1 MKKPSGSPKTA
12 KISSKEV
19 GFVVKHHHPRARAL
33 AIELASFLLKK
44 GKGVH
49 FCTES
54 REIAKELEKNLSSKT
69 DSKLKKRL
77 SLSEKPKLVTDCDLI
92 VVLGGDGTFLS
103 IARLMS
109 KRSVPLLGINMG
121 TLGFLTETSHSEA
134 KTQLER
140 ILAGKAMPIS
150 ERALFE
156 VVLKRGN
163 KTIFQ
168 GPVVNDAVISKGAI
182 ARIIGM
188 RVCLNGKPINN
199 IRADGLIVAT
209 PTGSTAY
216 SLAAGGPIVEPNLGA
231 VILAPICP
239 HSLTQRPIVISD
251 ENEIEVCLNHRPGHV
266 LLTVDGQDAFDLKE
280 DDRVTVRRFKKHA
293 LQLIS
298 NPERDYFSLLREK
311 LSFGNKDI
319 VSL

>member
-1 MKKPSGSPKTA
+1 MKKPKDAAKTA
-12 KISSKEV
+12 KIKCGQV

-33 AIELASFLLKK
+33 AMELASFLIGK

-54 REIAKELEKNLSSKT
+54 REIAKELEKSL
-69 DSKLKKRL
+69 DSKGLKNLKITEKT
-77 SLSEKPKLVTDCDLI
+77 SLMNHVDLI
-92 VVLGGDGTFLS
+92 LVLGGDGTFLS
-103 IARLMS
+103 IARLMRT
-109 KRSVPLLGINMG
+109 KSVPLLGVNLG
-121 TLGFLTETSHSEA
+121 TLGFLTETSHSDA

-140 ILAGKAMPIS
+140 ILAGKPMPIQ

-163 KTIFQ
+163 KIIFQ
-168 GPVVNDAVISKGAI
+168 GPVVNDAVVSKGAI

-188 RVCLNGKPINN
+188 RVSLNGKVINN
-199 IRADGLIVAT
+199 VRADGLIIST

-216 SLAAGGPIVEPNLGA
+216 SLAAGGPIVEPSLNA
-231 VILAPICP
+231 VVLTPICP

-251 ENEIEVCLNHRPGHV
+251 SNEIEICLNHRPGHV

-280 DDRVTVRRFKKHA
+280 DDRVTVRRFTKHA

-298 NPERDYFSLLREK
+298 NPSRDYFSLLREK

>member
-1 MKKPSGSPKTA
+1 MKASNHSAQMTKLKC
-12 KISSKEV
+12 SKV
-19 GFVVKHHHPRARAL
+19 GFVVKHHHPKARAL
-33 AIELASFLLKK
+33 ALELAQYLLKK
-44 GKGVH
+44 GKAVF

-54 REIAKELEKNLSSKT
+54 REIEKDLELSL
-69 DSKLKKRL
+69 DAKLKKNL
-77 SLSEKPKLVTDCDLI
+77 CLCEKRDLVTKTDLI

-103 IARLMS
+103 IARLMHA
-109 KRSVPLLGINMG
+109 RSVPLLGVNMG
-121 TLGFLTETSHSEA
+121 TLGFLTETLHSEA
-134 KTQLER
+134 KDQLDR
-140 ILAGKAMPIS
+140 ILAGKPMMLQ

-188 RVCLNGKPINN
+188 RVTLNGKTINN
-199 IRADGLIVAT
+199 VRADGLIIST

-231 VILAPICP
+231 VVLTPICP

-251 ENEIEVCLNHRPGHV
+251 TNEIEICLNHRPGHV

-298 NPERDYFSLLREK
+298 NPTRDYFSLLREK
-311 LSFGNKDI
+311 LSFGNKDV